1 AEQAREQNGAGEPAT
16 PAVTL
21 AAAGLRLLALL
32 AHAQM
37 YKCVDASG
45 ATRYSDRPGPGCKAV
60 DIRPSPPLSG
70 EIKAREPDFA
80 VQDAELKRRLLE
92 REEAE
97 ARAREAREMG
107 EQRCASLRREETI
120 LASGVPVR
128 RYNDKGEAVYMDDA
142 VRDTRRGELVQAL
155 RGCR

>member
-1 AEQAREQNGAGEPAT
+1 MRLA
-16 PAVTL
+16 L
-21 AAAGLRLLALL
+21 AAALLALAL
-32 AHAQM
+32 PALAQM
-37 YKCVDASG
+37 YKCVDATG
-45 ATRYSDRPGPGCKAV
+45 VTRYADRPAPGCKAV

-70 EIKAREPDFA
+70 EVKARDQDFA

-92 REEAE
+92 REGAE
-97 ARAREAREMG
+97 SKAREAREME

-128 RYNDKGEAVYMDDA
+128 RYNDKGEAVFMDDA
-142 VRDTRRGELVQAL
+142 VRDTRRAELAQAL

>member
-1 AEQAREQNGAGEPAT
+1 MR
-16 PAVTL
+16 L
-21 AAAGLRLLALL
+21 AAAALLLLALP

-45 ATRYSDRPGPGCKAV
+45 ATRYSDLPAPGCKAV

-97 ARAREAREMG
+97 AKARDAREME
-107 EQRCASLRREETI
+107 EQRCASLRREDTI

-128 RYNDKGEAVYMDDA
+128 RYNDKGEAVYMNDA
-142 VRDTRRGELVQAL
+142 ARDSRRAELAQAL